1 MKYLRWYDKD
11 PQLKS
16 FVSMLEV
23 LDEQTIE
30 LLAQDFIQII
40 MDSGYINID
49 NTIGLLSKTA
59 PKCYNRWY
67 DRNYNLHSCIEFLR
81 TLPEERRGE
90 LVEKLKESCF
100 NLITAIYYER
110 E

>member
-11 PQLKS
+11 PCLKNFIAS
-16 FVSMLEV
+16 LEA
-23 LDEQTIE
+23 LDEQTID

-49 NTIGLLSKTA
+49 DTIDLLSKTA
-59 PKCYNRWY
+59 PKSYNRWY
-67 DRNYNLHSCIEFLR
+67 DKDYNLHSCIEFLR
-81 TLPEERRGE
+81 TLPQEKRAE